1 MTFDMQPELTGKT
14 LHLRPLTEADR
25 AAMTA
30 AASDPLIWEL
40 HPAVDRHLPEKFQ
53 PYFDK
58 LLAAGGTL
66 VVIDRAD
73 GGVIGWS
80 SYGEL
85 RPEVREVEIGWTFLT
100 RAYWGG
106 ATNRE
111 MKALMLNHAFASLDI
126 VVFRVAADNLRSRGA
141 MEKIGG
147 ILIDRPAEIIFEGRA
162 IPHVVYAIEKVDFE
176 ESPLKRATIAD

>member
-1 MTFDMQPELTGKT
+1 MIFDMQPELTGET
-14 LHLRPLTEADR
+14 LHLRPLREADR

-40 HPAVDRHLPEKFQ
+40 HPAKNRHLSEKFH

-58 LLAAGGTL
+58 LLASGGTL
-66 VVIDRAD
+66 VVIDRAN
-73 GGVIGWS
+73 GAIIGWS

-85 RPEVREVEIGWTFLT
+85 RPEAREVEIGWTFLT
-100 RAYWGG
+100 RIYWGG
-106 ATNRE
+106 DTNRE
-111 MKALMLNHAFASLDI
+111 MKRLMLMHAFLFLDT
-126 VVFRVAADNLRSRGA
+126 VVFRVATDNFRSRAA

-162 IPHVVYAIEKVDFE
+162 VPHVVYMITKQDF
-176 ESPLKRATIAD
+176 SASSLGRM

>member
-1 MTFDMQPELTGKT
+1 MTFDMQPELIGKT
-14 LHLRPLTEADR
+14 LHLRPLAEADR

-40 HPAVDRHLPEKFQ
+40 HPARDRHLPEKFQ

-58 LLAAGGTL
+58 LLAMGGTL
-66 VVIDRAD
+66 VVIDRAS

-85 RPEVREVEIGWTFLT
+85 RPETREVEIGWTFLT

-106 ATNRE
+106 DTNRK
-111 MKALMLNHAFASLDI
+111 MKRLMLTHAFHFVDT
-126 VVFRVAADNLRSRGA
+126 VVFRIATDNFRSRRA
-141 MEKIGG
+141 IEKIGG
-147 ILIDRPAEIIFEGRA
+147 ILIDRPAEIVFEGRA
-162 IPHVVYAIEKVDFE
+162 IPHVVYAIEKADFE
-176 ESPLKRATIAD
+176 QKLNLP

>member
-1 MTFDMQPELTGKT
+1 MTFDMQPELTGET

-30 AASDPLIWEL
+30 AASDPLIWAL
-40 HPAVDRHLPEKFQ
+40 HPARDRHLSEKFQ

-58 LLAAGGTL
+58 LLASGGTL
-66 VVIDRAD
+66 VVIDRAS
-73 GGVIGWS
+73 GAMIGWS
-80 SYGEL
+80 SYGEFK
-85 RPEVREVEIGWTFLT
+85 PEASEVEIGWTFLT

-106 ATNRE
+106 ETNRE
-111 MKALMLNHAFASLDI
+111 LKRLMLTHAFASVDT
-126 VVFRVAADNLRSRGA
+126 VVFRVAADNLRSRTA

-162 IPHVVYAIEKVDFE
+162 VPHVVYRINKTDF
-176 ESPLKRATIAD
+176 RALLLVRMRY

>member
-1 MTFDMQPELTGKT
+1 MIFDMQPELIGKT

-30 AASDPLIWEL
+30 ASSDPLIWEL

-58 LLAAGGTL
+58 LLVSGGTL

-73 GGVIGWS
+73 GGIIGWS

-85 RPEVREVEIGWTFLT
+85 RPEQSEVEIGWTFLT

-106 ATNRE
+106 DTNRE
-111 MKALMLNHAFASLDI
+111 MKALMLTHAFTFVDT
-126 VVFRVAADNLRSRGA
+126 VVFRIAADNLRSRAA
-141 MEKIGG
+141 MEKIEG
-147 ILIDRPAEIIFEGRA
+147 ILIDRPAEIVFEGRA
-162 IPHVVYAIEKVDFE
+162 VPHVVYAIGKADFE
-176 ESPLKRATIAD
+176 ESPLSRT

>member
-1 MTFDMQPELTGKT
+1 MIFDMQPELIGKT

-25 AAMTA
+25 VAMTA
-30 AASDPLIWEL
+30 ASSDPLIWAL
-40 HPAVDRHLPEKFQ
+40 HPARDRHLSEKFQ

-58 LLAAGGTL
+58 LLASGGTL
-66 VVIDRAD
+66 VVIDRAN
-73 GGVIGWS
+73 GALIGWS

-85 RPEVREVEIGWTFLT
+85 RPEASEVEIGWTFLT

-106 ATNRE
+106 GTNRE
-111 MKALMLNHAFASLDI
+111 MKRLMLTHAFTFVDTA
-126 VVFRVAADNLRSRGA
+126 VFRVAADNLRSRGA

-162 IPHVVYAIEKVDFE
+162 VPHVVYAIGKADFE
-176 ESPLKRATIAD
+176 AALS

>member
-1 MTFDMQPELTGKT
+1 MIFDMQPELIGKT

-30 AASDPLIWEL
+30 ASSDPLIWAL
-40 HPAVDRHLPEKFQ
+40 HPARDRHLSEKFQ

-58 LLAAGGTL
+58 LLASGGTL
-66 VVIDRAD
+66 VVIDRAN
-73 GGVIGWS
+73 GALIGWS

-85 RPEVREVEIGWTFLT
+85 RPEASEVEIGWTFLT

-106 ATNRE
+106 ETNRE
-111 MKALMLNHAFASLDI
+111 MKALMLSHAFASVDT
-126 VVFRVAADNLRSRGA
+126 VVFRIATDNLRSRGA

-147 ILIDRPAEIIFEGRA
+147 TLTDRLAEIAFEERV
-162 IPHVVYAIEKVDFE
+162 IPHVVYRIEKADFE
-176 ESPLKRATIAD
+176 ASSLSRT

>member
-1 MTFDMQPELTGKT
+1 MTFDMQPELIGKT

-30 AASDPLIWEL
+30 ASSDPLIWEL
-40 HPAVDRHLPEKFQ
+40 HPARDRHLPEKFQ

-66 VVIDRAD
+66 VVIDRASNAI
-73 GGVIGWS
+73 IGWS

-85 RPEVREVEIGWTFLT
+85 RPEAREVEIGWTFLT

-106 ATNRE
+106 DTNRE
-111 MKALMLNHAFASLDI
+111 MKALMLTHAFASVDT
-126 VVFRVAADNLRSRGA
+126 VVFRVATDNLRSRAA

-147 ILIDRPAEIIFEGRA
+147 ILIDRPAEIVFEGRA
-162 IPHVVYAIEKVDFE
+162 VPHVVYAITKADFAS
-176 ESPLKRATIAD
+176 SPLSRT